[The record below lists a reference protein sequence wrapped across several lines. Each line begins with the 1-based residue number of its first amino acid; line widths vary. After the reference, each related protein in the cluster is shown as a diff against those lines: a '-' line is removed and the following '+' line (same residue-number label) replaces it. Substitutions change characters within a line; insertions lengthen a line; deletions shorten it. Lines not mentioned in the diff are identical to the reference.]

1 MLMWTYMQLIFIFKK
16 NGISY
21 SLSVFKRFHI
31 RALLM
36 HLSTFSRNQLC
47 LITVEKFKT
56 VSTLW
61 KLNRDCTPD
70 LFYPTLFWCC
80 LVNWEGAYQL
90 QDCCS
95 LLRSLCMKHY
105 MYLARWSSSQQKPMC
120 TAPRNTDDCLDPRFS
135 GRKWLANEW
144 NVIIYSITMT
154 YLIQDQKSEVT
165 SKHRECWL
173 YNLTVL

>member
-1 MLMWTYMQLIFIFKK
+1 MWTYMQLIFIFKK

-47 LITVEKFKT
+47 LVISGEVQECKHSLETKQGLHSKICF
-56 VSTLW
+56 TLP
-61 KLNRDCTPD
+61 C
-70 LFYPTLFWCC
+70 FGEHC